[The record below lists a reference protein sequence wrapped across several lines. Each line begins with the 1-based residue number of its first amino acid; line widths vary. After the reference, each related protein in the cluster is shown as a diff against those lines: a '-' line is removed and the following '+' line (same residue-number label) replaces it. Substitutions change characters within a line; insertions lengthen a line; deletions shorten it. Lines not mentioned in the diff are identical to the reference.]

1 LKSGL
6 GKVWNWREIT
16 ITTDG
21 HVRGGVLDKEK
32 EQNKDILSHYN
43 PDNRTLVFWCKIEK
57 EDEWDNIDMIEKAN
71 PSINYPAFRS
81 LKSTIEQEIM
91 DMPYN
96 MDYYSEFL
104 TKRCDF
110 PIGDKEMEVATWNDI
125 METNRP
131 LPDMTGWSC
140 VGGIDYS
147 KTNDFVGCFLLFH
160 KNGMYY
166 GLQHTFICSHS
177 RDLPGIKF
185 PWKEEVRNGNAT
197 LVNEVEVPAS
207 MVAEWFEEKAA
218 QYQIKTIAIDRFRY
232 SLMMRALREVG
243 FDAQN
248 KGNVKLIKPLNIIDA
263 APIINTIFL
272 EHKLIVGDVPI
283 WRWYVN
289 NTKRIEKN
297 GNITYGKIEPLYR
310 KTDGF
315 MAFVAAMTE
324 MNDEPEQVTY
334 NVPLSVFTY

>member
-1 LKSGL
+1 
-6 GKVWNWREIT
+6 
-16 ITTDG
+16 
-21 HVRGGVLDKEK
+21 
-32 EQNKDILSHYN
+32 
-43 PDNRTLVFWCKIEK
+43 
-57 EDEWDNIDMIEKAN
+57 M
-71 PSINYPAFRS
+71 
-81 LKSTIEQEIM
+81 
-91 DMPYN
+91 
-96 MDYYSEFL
+96 
-104 TKRCDF
+104 
-110 PIGDKEMEVATWNDI
+110 
-125 METNRP
+125 
-131 LPDMTGWSC
+131 
-140 VGGIDYS
+140 
-147 KTNDFVGCFLLFH
+147 
-160 KNGMYY
+160 
-166 GLQHTFICSHS
+166 
-177 RDLPGIKF
+177 
-185 PWKEEVRNGNAT
+185 
-197 LVNEVEVPAS
+197 NEVEVPAS

-232 SLMMRALREVG
+232 SLVMRALREVG